1 MSRARAQFA
10 LDLGRRQALRRD
22 DFLVAPCNSDAVAWL
37 DRWPRWPGR
46 GLVVHGPAGCG
57 KTHLAHVFRARS
69 GARIARASEVAASD
83 AYARPADLVVE
94 DVDSGADARA
104 LLHAYNAAVE
114 RGGSLLMTSRRPPRT
129 WDADLPDLRSRVN
142 ALGSVAV
149 GLPDDALLAAV
160 LAKQLADRQLR
171 VGNAVVTY
179 LVRHMERSFRAAR
192 DIVEA
197 LDERSLADRR
207 EITVPLARRMLAH
220 DRNPEGG

>member
-1 MSRARAQFA
+1 MSRDRAQLA
-10 LDLGRRQALRRD
+10 LDLGRRQALCRD

-69 GARIARASEVAASD
+69 GARIARASEVAASG
-83 AYARPADLVVE
+83 AYARSADLVVE
-94 DVDSGADARA
+94 DVDSGVDARA
-104 LLHAYNAAVE
+104 LLHTYNAAVE
-114 RGGSLLMTSRRPPRT
+114 RGGSLLMTSRRPPRF

-160 LAKQLADRQLR
+160 LVKLLADRQLR
-171 VGNAVVTY
+171 VGNAVVMY
-179 LVRHMERSFRAAR
+179 LTRNMERSFRAAR

-207 EITVPLARRMLAH
+207 EITVPLVRRILARRRDL
-220 DRNPEGG
+220 EGG

>member
-114 RGGSLLMTSRRPPRT
+114 RGGSLLMTSRRPPRS

-179 LVRHMERSFRAAR
+179 LVRNMERSFRAAR

>member
-69 GARIARASEVAASD
+69 GARIARASEVTASD

-114 RGGSLLMTSRRPPRT
+114 RGGSLMMTSRRPPRS

>member
-114 RGGSLLMTSRRPPRT
+114 RGGSLLMTSRCPPRS

-149 GLPDDALLAAV
+149 GLPDDVLLAAV

-207 EITVPLARRMLAH
+207 EITVPLARRMLAQ

>member
-69 GARIARASEVAASD
+69 GARIARASEVTASD

>member
-114 RGGSLLMTSRRPPRT
+114 RGGSLLMTSRRPPRS

>member
-1 MSRARAQFA
+1 MSRARAQLA
-10 LDLGRRQALRRD
+10 LDLGRRRALRRD

-69 GARIARASEVAASD
+69 GARIARASEVTASD

-114 RGGSLLMTSRRPPRT
+114 RGGSLLMTSRRPPRF

-142 ALGSVAV
+142 ALGSVVV

-171 VGNAVVTY
+171 VGDAVVAY

>member
-94 DVDSGADARA
+94 DVDSGADAQA

-114 RGGSLLMTSRRPPRT
+114 RGGSLLMTSRRPPRS

>member
-69 GARIARASEVAASD
+69 GARITRASEVAASD

-94 DVDSGADARA
+94 DVDSGADAQA

-114 RGGSLLMTSRRPPRT
+114 RGGSLLMTSRRPPRS